1 MKYIHLGVCICIFL
15 FVHNQILRAD
25 ETVSDDSLYTAGY
38 INSIYIAQPKRA
50 LQLLDEAENRKAIPL
65 RIINELRS
73 LSYSNMYMNKLAFM
87 YARKAY
93 LLDSISQK
101 DPKHLLKMT
110 VHLAEFSA
118 MMSKYNESMRYALDG
133 LNWHRSWKIEKP
145 KPDYFSA

>member
-1 MKYIHLGVCICIFL
+1 MIRHNMKYIHLGVCICIFL

-73 LSYSNMYMNKLAFM
+73 LSYSN
-87 YARKAY
+87 
-93 LLDSISQK
+93 
-101 DPKHLLKMT
+101 
-110 VHLAEFSA
+110 
-118 MMSKYNESMRYALDG
+118 
-133 LNWHRSWKIEKP
+133 KIGRASCRERV
-145 KPDYFSA
+145 

>member
-25 ETVSDDSLYTAGY
+25 ETVSDDSLYTAEY

-101 DPKHLLKMT
+101 DPKHLL
-110 VHLAEFSA
+110 
-118 MMSKYNESMRYALDG
+118 
-133 LNWHRSWKIEKP
+133 
-145 KPDYFSA
+145 

>member
-25 ETVSDDSLYTAGY
+25 ETVSDDSLYTAEY

-118 MMSKYNESMRYALDG
+118 MCIPCPIIRTLPVI
-133 LNWHRSWKIEKP
+133 R
-145 KPDYFSA
+145 

>member
-73 LSYSNMYMNKLAFM
+73 LSYSNMYMNWRLCI
-87 YARKAY
+87 RKNLFSRFISLKKIKA
-93 LLDSISQK
+93 SIK
-101 DPKHLLKMT
+101 K
-110 VHLAEFSA
+110 
-118 MMSKYNESMRYALDG
+118 
-133 LNWHRSWKIEKP
+133 
-145 KPDYFSA
+145 